1 MAKRMAKKRKIGP
14 DAPPDQEETTVNEP
28 PLRARPVAPPLKLA
42 IDPKKIDEAIKTMR
56 DQVAKYVRRG
66 FADKVRI
73 SYKGKPLAP
82 DIPVAYFLAAEAFTF
97 WSTGILR
104 ALIVNLGAKQLLEI
118 TLISSAEEHYTRG
131 MERYLAGDIEAAIAS
146 FQRGVESDDYHAAS
160 HLMLGIVNKVRGD
173 WTKAKRHFH
182 VASELDPK
190 GETGAKARE
199 HLRMM
204 SKRADEPASS
214 DDSE

>member
-1 MAKRMAKKRKIGP
+1 MAKRAAKKRKMGP
-14 DAPPDQEETTVNEP
+14 QPEPEVTPEP
-28 PLRARPVAPPLKLA
+28 PLRARPVSEPFKLSV
-42 IDPKKIDEAIKTMR
+42 DPKKIDEAIKQMR
-56 DQVAKYVRRG
+56 ETVAKYVRRG

-104 ALIVNLGAKQLLEI
+104 ALIVNLGAKQFLEI
-118 TLISSAEEHYTRG
+118 QLISSAEEHYSRG
-131 MERYLAGDIEAAIAS
+131 MERYLAGDMEAALAA
-146 FQRGVESDDYHAAS
+146 FGRGVESDDYHAPS
-160 HLMLGIVNKVRGD
+160 HLMLGIVHKVRGD
-173 WTKAKRHFH
+173 WTKAKRHFQ
-182 VASELDPK
+182 VAAELDPK

-204 SKRADEPASS
+204 SKRADEPMST